1 MLLENIISEN
11 IIVSDFRFD
20 IIILKIANPANQTI
34 SNHLTYIISN

>member
-20 IIILKIANPANQTI
+20 IIILKIANQTI